1 MDEEDREIVTNA
13 TYRQAVELGN
23 FVSFRDEISSRM
35 MKDKRKAVGLE
46 GKGIAKIFIG
56 SIGLRNVVMAHDTK
70 KRQGCL
76 LVKALKMEIDTMN
89 F

>member
-46 GKGIAKIFIG
+46 EKELQRF
-56 SIGLRNVVMAHDTK
+56 
-70 KRQGCL
+70 L
-76 LVKALKMEIDTMN
+76 LVQLGSET
-89 F
+89 